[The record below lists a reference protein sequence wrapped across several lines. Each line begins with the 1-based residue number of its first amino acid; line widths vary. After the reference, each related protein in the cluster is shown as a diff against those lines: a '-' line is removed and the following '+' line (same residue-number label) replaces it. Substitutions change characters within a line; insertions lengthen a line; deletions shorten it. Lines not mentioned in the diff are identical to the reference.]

1 MKRHIVLFVLIFA
14 TIFGIAALA
23 AEREKSISVLPM
35 NITVNGQAVT
45 PIGSDGT
52 SAEIFAYDGATYVPL
67 CYLGE
72 LLGIEVERDA
82 ATPNTAKLASDKFQ
96 IPMDI
101 GNGQNIES
109 ESNVPALMYHH
120 FADKATAGTVVSG
133 GRFREQMT
141 ALRDAGYHAV
151 TAHQLIDYVDNG
163 APLPSKPILITMDDG
178 YASNLEIAA
187 PILEELGMCA
197 TVFVIGISE
206 GEDYY
211 VHNGAPL
218 IPRRF
223 AYEDAACW
231 GEKGILDIQSHTQ
244 DMHQLESYG
253 ISRRNGMLSI
263 PGESEEDY
271 RQAVLED
278 VRQFQSR
285 REGRVATDLCAVA
298 YPFGYCTEELDRILE
313 EAGIRVTLTIQ
324 GHSNLVKIGD
334 RSTLRMLGRYNV
346 TERMT
351 GEALIK
357 LLERN

>member
-14 TIFGIAALA
+14 AIFGIAALA
-23 AEREKSISVLPM
+23 VEREKSISVLPM

-45 PIGSDGT
+45 PTGSDGT

-67 CYLGE
+67 HYLGE
-72 LLGIEVERDA
+72 LLGIEVGQDA
-82 ATPNTAKLASDKFQ
+82 AAPSTAKLMSDEFQ
-96 IPMDI
+96 IPANSQ
-101 GNGQNIES
+101 GVEA

-187 PILEELGMCA
+187 PILEELEMCA

-231 GEKGILDIQSHTQ
+231 VEKGVLDIQSHTQ

-253 ISRRNGMLSI
+253 ISGRNGMLSI

-313 EAGIRVTLTIQ
+313 EEGICVTLTIQ

-351 GEALIK
+351 GEALID